1 MITVITGASA
11 GIGAAAALDL
21 AKMGHQLVLVGR
33 DRERLTS
40 VAERAAAVS
49 DSHPKIVITDYG
61 SFASVRQAADE
72 IREQYDR
79 IDVLANNAGVMTPR
93 RETTSDGHE
102 LMIQVN
108 HLSPFLL
115 TNLLLDRVTRVVT
128 TASRAAYTA
137 KLDISDLS
145 RNGRKWNGWL
155 QYGDS
160 KQANILFTVG
170 LAQRGTPATC
180 FHPGV
185 IRTGFAAG
193 TFMMRLLTL
202 PGMAEPPEAGAGRL
216 VHLATS
222 QDGLDHPGR
231 YFKKNEPQ
239 RLTSAMSDP
248 ARAEALWAA
257 SAEATGLTV

>member
-21 AKMGHQLVLVGR
+21 AQKGHQLVLLGR
-33 DRERLTS
+33 SRTKLDA
-40 VAERAAAVS
+40 VAERVTAIS
-49 DSHPKIVITDYG
+49 DSHPKIITVDYA

-72 IREQYDR
+72 IRAHCDR
-79 IDVLANNAGVMTPR
+79 IDVLANNAGVMVPHRELTP
-93 RETTSDGHE
+93 DGHE

-108 HLSPFLL
+108 HLAPFLL
-115 TNLLLDRVTRVVT
+115 TNLLLDRVARVVT
-128 TASRAAYTA
+128 TSSRAAGTG

-145 RNGRKWNGWL
+145 RNGRRWNGWL

-160 KQANILFTVG
+160 KQANILFTVA
-170 LAQRGTPATC
+170 LASRGALATC

-185 IRTGFAAG
+185 LRTGFAAG

-202 PGMAEPPEAGAGRL
+202 PGMAESAETGAGRL
-216 VHLATS
+216 VHLVTHP
-222 QDGLDHPGR
+222 DGTDHPGR
-231 YFKKNEPQ
+231 YFVKNRPQ
-239 RLTSAMSDP
+239 AVSAASGDL

-257 SAEATGLTV
+257 SAETVGLTG